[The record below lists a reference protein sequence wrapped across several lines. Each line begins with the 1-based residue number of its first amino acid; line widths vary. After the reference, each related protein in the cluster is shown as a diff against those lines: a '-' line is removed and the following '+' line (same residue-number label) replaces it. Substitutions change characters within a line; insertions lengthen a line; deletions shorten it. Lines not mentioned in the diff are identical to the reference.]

1 MKNFPFSSLFKL
13 ILRELKS
20 YSIFVVQ
27 NLPGMSGSYL
37 RYGIYSS
44 LFKKCG
50 KRVYFAAGVYIK
62 GYNNIE
68 LGDNII
74 FSSQCQLYAQS
85 PTNESQI
92 KIGNNVGFN
101 VNVMINADN
110 MGEIIIGDNVM
121 VGPNTVFRP
130 ANHAFRD
137 PEMPMR
143 LQGHT
148 KGKIRVGSDVWIGSN
163 CVILTNVNIGKG
175 AVIGAG
181 AVVTKD
187 VSDFEIVGGVP
198 AKKIG
203 SRLTEPS

>member
-1 MKNFPFSSLFKL
+1 M
-13 ILRELKS
+13 
-20 YSIFVVQ
+20 
-27 NLPGMSGSYL
+27 

-62 GYNNIE
+62 GYKNIE

-74 FSSQCQLYAQS
+74 FSSQSQLYAES
-85 PTNESQI
+85 PTNESRI

-110 MGEIIIGDNVM
+110 MGEIIIGNNVM
-121 VGPNTVFRP
+121 VGPNTVFRS

-137 PEMPMR
+137 PGIPMR

-148 KGKIRVGSDVWIGSN
+148 KGQIMVGSDVWIGAN

-187 VSDFEIVGGVP
+187 VPDFEIVGGVP
-198 AKKIG
+198 AKRIG
-203 SRLTEPS
+203 SRLTEPSVNKAIL